1 MKKGARLIDML
12 RGPCL
17 PTPTSLFFPGKKVFA
32 VIADFD
38 PNSLCSIVGACPPT
52 APPPDTDAAALAA
65 GVAALQTVTHSRPS
79 LGDAARLDDDQ
90 TCATCKSIVA
100 SLAAAVADDARDAAA
115 VAALKNVCAAF
126 HTFRA
131 DCVKAI
137 DDNAAAVVGF
147 LKAQLTPDLC
157 SKFGAC
163 PPAGLATDFAVA

>member
-1 MKKGARLIDML
+1 M
-12 RGPCL
+12 
-17 PTPTSLFFPGKKVFA
+17 
-32 VIADFD
+32 
-38 PNSLCSIVGACPPT
+38 GACPPT
-52 APPPDTDAAALAA
+52 APPPETDAAALAA
-65 GVAALQTVTHSRPS
+65 GVTALQTALHSRPS
-79 LGDAARLDDDQ
+79 LGVAARLDDDQ

-126 HTFRA
+126 HAFRA